1 MMKTTKKERSVKN
14 RWLDS
19 RLKYSSRVADT
30 AMFGKFDKK
39 KNRKNESNF
48 FTTFC
53 NEKQLQT
60 KTFAQQTRQTTDY
73 LKKSTKLNEFDSSK
87 EKTDF

>member
-39 KNRKNESNF
+39 IEKNESKF

-60 KTFAQQTRQTTDY
+60 NLCT
-73 LKKSTKLNEFDSSK
+73 TKLDK
-87 EKTDF
+87 QLIT